1 MRISDWSSDVC
12 SSDLATFSVGAG
24 ATVPFILAWRPSHRP
39 VERSIDPQ
47 RRLQETES
55 WWLGWSGRC
64 QFGGGGPDHWR
75 DAVTRSLITLKALT
89 FAPTGGIVAAATT
102 SLPEQIGGE
111 RNWDYRYCW
120 IRDATLRSEEH
131 TSELPSLMRS
141 SDAA

>member
-89 FAPTGGIVAAATT
+89 FAPTK
-102 SLPEQIGGE
+102 
-111 RNWDYRYCW
+111 
-120 IRDATLRSEEH
+120 SEEH
-131 TSELPSLMRS
+131 TSELQSLMRIS
-141 SDAA
+141 YAVFCLKNKNKQKQTQTCQKN

>member
-89 FAPTGGIVAAATT
+89 FAPTGGIVAAAPT
-102 SLPEQIGGE
+102 SLPAIGVSGGSRMFSAQIGQASCRE
-111 RNWDYRYCW
+111 RVCQYV
-120 IRDATLRSEEH
+120 
-131 TSELPSLMRS
+131 
-141 SDAA
+141 